1 MKKVLLILM
10 AVSAFCTAVADDKV
24 QVILSD
30 RAMTYNVD
38 DVLRIGFEELG
49 VTVYLTEEGGDTY
62 LFGDLDKILFHPTNT
77 AVQQVVENQM
87 KLFVARD
94 GSFVSV
100 RGWDGKQADVSIYS
114 VNGQRVFSA
123 KQWQGTDIDVSG
135 LAHGVYVIKVG
146 DKSAK
151 FRK

>member
-1 MKKVLLILM
+1 MKKMYLILM
-10 AVSAFCTAVADDKV
+10 VIAAFCTAVADDKV
-24 QVILSD
+24 QVVLGD

-62 LFGDLDKILFHPTNT
+62 LFGGLDRILFHPTNT
-77 AVQQVVENQM
+77 AVQQVTENQM

-94 GSFVSV
+94 GSFISV
-100 RGWDGKQADVSIYS
+100 RGWDGKQANVAIYS

-123 KQWQGTDIDVSG
+123 KQWRGADIDVSG
-135 LAHGVYVIKVG
+135 LAHGVYVISVG